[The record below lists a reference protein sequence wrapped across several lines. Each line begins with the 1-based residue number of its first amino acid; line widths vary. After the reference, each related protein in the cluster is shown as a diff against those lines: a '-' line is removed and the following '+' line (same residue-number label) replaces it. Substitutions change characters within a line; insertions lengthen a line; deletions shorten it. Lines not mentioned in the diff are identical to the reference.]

1 MSQIIRANALI
12 AASRRA
18 FLKRSGAT
26 AIAGGTAAFL
36 LSRPGGAQAAAPQN
50 EAAQRN
56 FFEEIQ
62 QHENDHVSF
71 LVNALGADARPL
83 PTFTGLAMKKY
94 ADFVDTARVLENTGV
109 GAYLGAAPVINSP
122 DYLAAAGSI
131 LTVEARHSG
140 YLNTY
145 LKDPITASAAD
156 PTSTPSFDAPLTAA
170 QVVAGAGP
178 FISSLNGGPD
188 VTYDTTPSDTNDIA
202 ILNFA
207 LALEYLEAA
216 FYNLNVPVFF
226 KPKKTKG

>member
-1 MSQIIRANALI
+1 MSQIIPPGALND
-12 AASRRA
+12 ASRRA
-18 FLKRSGAT
+18 FLKRSGA
-26 AIAGGTAAFL
+26 AAVAGGTAALL
-36 LSRPGGAQAAAPQN
+36 LSRPSRILAAAPQN
-50 EAAQRN
+50 EGAQRN
-56 FFEEIQ
+56 FFGEIQ
-62 QHENDHVSF
+62 QHENDHVAF
-71 LVNALGADARPL
+71 LVNALGSAARPK

-94 ADFVDTARVLENTGV
+94 VDFVDTARVLENTGV
-109 GAYLGAAPVINSP
+109 GAYLGAAPVINSS

-178 FISSLNGGPD
+178 FIANLNGGPA
-188 VTYDTTPSDTNDIA
+188 VTYDTNPSDQNDIA

-207 LALEYLEAA
+207 LALEYLEAE
-216 FYNLNVPVFF
+216 FYNLNVPTFF
-226 KPKKTKG
+226 KPKKGK